1 VGYLPGVR
9 ADTIALLAAL
19 PWIVIPLVSAIR
31 LRDSRSIDEL
41 PAAPPDDSPLVSVII
56 PARNEARNIERC
68 LRTVL
73 ASGYP
78 ELQVIVVDDQ
88 STDATSEIATAI
100 QRGDPR
106 VLVFTT
112 PQLPRGWF
120 GKQWACW
127 TGASKARG
135 DILCFTDADT
145 THGPELL
152 TRSVNAMLARDA
164 DLFTVM
170 GKQEM
175 VTIWEKLIQ
184 PQIFTMLNFWYGGPE
199 SVTRSRRTWRKI
211 ANGQFLMTSRAAYD
225 DAGGHEAVRGGVAE
239 DLMLAQLYHRLG
251 KRVVFMDGRGHLSTR
266 MYTSLRELIA
276 GWGKNVFAGGIH
288 ALPKIPGLRLIF
300 PLALITPPLFVVAP
314 SAILILSVTGMLS
327 GAVLLWA
334 IVTTAATLLAWTV
347 IYMDEGESPFL
358 GLLHPM
364 GAIVTVFI
372 LLRAIVR
379 GSRVQ
384 WKDRIYRS
392 A

>member
-1 VGYLPGVR
+1 MR

-19 PWIVIPLVSAIR
+19 PWILIPLVSAIR
-31 LRDSRSIDEL
+31 LRDSRSIDDL
-41 PAAPPDDSPLVSVII
+41 PADPPADPPLVSVII
-56 PARNEARNIERC
+56 PARNEARNIESC
-68 LRTVL
+68 LRSVL
-73 ASGYP
+73 AAGYP
-78 ELQVIVVDDQ
+78 GLEVIVVDDQ
-88 STDATSEIATAI
+88 STDGTGEIATEI

-112 PQLPRGWF
+112 PPLPRDWF

-135 DILCFTDADT
+135 DVFCFTDADT
-145 THGPELL
+145 THGPALL

-175 VTIWEKLIQ
+175 VTFWEKLIQ
-184 PQIFTMLNFWYGGPE
+184 PQIFTMLNFWYGGTE
-199 SVTRSRRTWRKI
+199 SVNRSQRTWRKI
-211 ANGQFLMTSRAAYD
+211 ANGQFLMTRRAAYD
-225 DAGGHEAVRGGVAE
+225 ETGGHEAVRAGVAE

-251 KRVVFMDGRGHLSTR
+251 KRVVFMDGRRHFSTR

-276 GWGKNVFAGGIH
+276 GWGKNVFAGGRH
-288 ALPKIPGLRLIF
+288 ALPKIPGLRFIF
-300 PLALITPPLFVVAP
+300 PLALVTPPLIVLAP
-314 SAILILSVTGMLS
+314 SVILILALTGMLS

-334 IVTTAATLLAWTV
+334 IVATAATLLAWTV

-364 GAIVTVFI
+364 GAIVTLFI

-384 WKDRIYRS
+384 WKDRVYRS
-392 A
+392 T

>member
-1 VGYLPGVR
+1 MSP
-9 ADTIALLAAL
+9 DTIALLAAL
-19 PWIVIPLVSAIR
+19 PWIVIPLLSAIR
-31 LRDSRSIDEL
+31 LRDSRSISVL
-41 PAAPPDDSPLVSVII
+41 PADPPADPPRVSVII
-56 PARNEARNIERC
+56 PARNEARNIEKCVRS
-68 LRTVL
+68 VL
-73 ASGYP
+73 ATSYP
-78 ELQVIVVDDQ
+78 DIEVLVIDDQ
-88 STDATSEIATAI
+88 STDGTGEIATDI

-112 PQLPRGWF
+112 PSLPRGWF

-127 TGASKARG
+127 TGASRARG

-145 THGPELL
+145 VHGPELL

-175 VTIWEKLIQ
+175 VTLWEKLIQ
-184 PQIFTMLNFWYGGPE
+184 PQIFTMLNFWYGGTE

-251 KRVVFMDGRGHLSTR
+251 RRVVFMDGREHLSTR

-276 GWGKNVFAGGIH
+276 GWGKNVFAGGIR
-288 ALPKIPGLRLIF
+288 ALPKIPGLRFLF
-300 PLALITPPLFVVAP
+300 PLALITPPLVVLAP
-314 SAILILSVTGMLS
+314 SVILLLAVAGLLS

-334 IVTTAATLLAWTV
+334 IVATAATLLAWIV
-347 IYMDEGESPFL
+347 IYMDEGESPLL
-358 GLLHPM
+358 GLLHPVAA
-364 GAIVTVFI
+364 AITLFI
-372 LLRAIVR
+372 LLRAIAR
-379 GSRVQ
+379 GSRVE
-384 WKDRIYRS
+384 WKDRVYRS
-392 A
+392 G

>member
-1 VGYLPGVR
+1 MR
-9 ADTIALLAAL
+9 TDTIALLAAL
-19 PWIVIPLVSAIR
+19 PWIIIPLVSAIR

-41 PAAPPDDSPLVSVII
+41 PAAPPDDAPLVSVII
-56 PARNEARNIERC
+56 PARNEARNIEKC
-68 LRTVL
+68 LRSVL
-73 ASGYP
+73 AGGYP
-78 ELQVIVVDDQ
+78 ELEVIVVDDQ
-88 STDATSEIATAI
+88 STDGTGEIATKI

-106 VLVFTT
+106 VLVFAT
-112 PQLPRGWF
+112 PPLPRGWF

-127 TGASKARG
+127 IGASKARG
-135 DILCFTDADT
+135 DIFCFTDADT

-164 DLFTVM
+164 GLFTVM

-175 VTIWEKLIQ
+175 VTFWEKLVQ
-184 PQIFTMLNFWYGGPE
+184 PQIFTMLNFWYGGTE
-199 SVTRSRRTWRKI
+199 SVTRSRRAWRKI
-211 ANGQFLMTSRAAYD
+211 ANGQFLMTSRAAYEET
-225 DAGGHEAVRGGVAE
+225 GGHEAVRAGVAE
-239 DLMLAQLYHRLG
+239 DLMLAQLYHGLG
-251 KRVVFMDGRGHLSTR
+251 KSVVFMDARPHLSTR

-288 ALPKIPGLRLIF
+288 ALPKIPGLRYIF
-300 PLALITPPLFVVAP
+300 PLALVTPPLVVLAPSVIMVVAIADLLP
-314 SAILILSVTGMLS
+314 

-334 IVTTAATLLAWTV
+334 IVATAATLLAWAV

-358 GLLHPM
+358 GLLHPL
-364 GAIVTVFI
+364 AAAVTLFI

-384 WKDRIYRS
+384 WKDRVYRS